1 MKTHFGFN
9 IKINDDEQPRYN
21 EYITD
26 EWTLKENAKQVLLAQ
41 LVRGADEYRANA
53 TIHQFEELIRSMEMS
68 IKRTSKPSI
77 ESEVETD
84 ALEIIENYDMIDDF
98 ITALIDTGEA
108 STDLYNDYTYLDYAI
123 AEADDYWRNPTEA
136 IEVIDELSEYEEED
150 SGLWEGSSN
159 YSDILNAI
167 AHYTY
172 TNALYAKIVEK
183 IEEINDEINMDDI
196 REQATEKILD
206 EDDDAIMEEAGI
218 DLANIDEITEWC
230 EENYQEDY
238 QEAMEA
244 ILKEAIKEFLK

>member
-1 MKTHFGFN
+1 
-9 IKINDDEQPRYN
+9 
-21 EYITD
+21 
-26 EWTLKENAKQVLLAQ
+26 
-41 LVRGADEYRANA
+41 
-53 TIHQFEELIRSMEMS
+53 
-68 IKRTSKPSI
+68 
-77 ESEVETD
+77 
-84 ALEIIENYDMIDDF
+84 
-98 ITALIDTGEA
+98 
-108 STDLYNDYTYLDYAI
+108 LDYAI